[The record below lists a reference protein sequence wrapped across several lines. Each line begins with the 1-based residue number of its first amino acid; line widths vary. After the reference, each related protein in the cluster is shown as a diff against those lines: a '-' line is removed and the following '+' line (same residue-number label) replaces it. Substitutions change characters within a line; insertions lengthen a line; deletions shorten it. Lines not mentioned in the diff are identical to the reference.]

1 MNLDNSIMGHANIS
15 IKFYYLFFLAYD
27 KCIVNHKHNSY
38 FSFSG
43 STERNL
49 KQKGTKQTKSHKAN
63 KRYNANKKQT
73 AHKNFAICT
82 SITRAVIN
90 GFVLCSYSFCSLRK
104 TLLSFSLM
112 RNSQNPFLN
121 LISKFVFDR
130 RVRYINILTGLQG
143 FRVKIVSFFC
153 LSIPKRDL
161 SRKKTTPKIEVCPD
175 QIQNDR

>member
-1 MNLDNSIMGHANIS
+1 MCPLEYGGLKKTTQTKKENAN
-15 IKFYYLFFLAYD
+15 K
-27 KCIVNHKHNSY
+27 KHKANKKPQS
-38 FSFSG
+38 
-43 STERNL
+43 

-63 KRYNANKKQT
+63 KRYNENKKQT

-90 GFVLCSYSFCSLRK
+90 GFFLCSYSFCSLRK

-112 RNSQNPFLN
+112 RNSQNLFLN

-161 SRKKTTPKIEVCPD
+161 SRKKTTLKIEVCPD